1 MAYMFYLK
9 KCLLPVTPEKL
20 TIKINGNNK
29 TVNLIDEGEI
39 NILKKAGLTDI
50 EFTCMIPNVK
60 YPFGVYKVGFVGAS
74 YFLSYF
80 EALKVSKL
88 PFQFIVTRSFPN
100 GKGIFNTNMKMSLE
114 SYTIEE
120 SADEGF
126 DCMVKIKLKQW
137 RNYGTKTV
145 KVSIQQEKATAAPE
159 APRAAESAPAP
170 ASNQTYTVK
179 KGDCLWAIARKFY
192 GSGAKY
198 TTIYNANK
206 GVIGG
211 NPNLIYPGQVLTIP
225 AG

>member
-9 KCLLPVTPEKL
+9 KCLLPVTPDKL

-29 TVNLIDEGEI
+29 TINLIDEGEI
-39 NILKKAGLTDI
+39 NILKKAGLAEV
-50 EFTCMIPNVK
+50 EFTCMLPNVK
-60 YPFGVYKVGFVGAS
+60 YPFGVYKAGFVGAS

-80 EALKVSKL
+80 KALKDSKL

-100 GKGIFNTNMKMSLE
+100 GRDIFNTNMKVSLE

-126 DCMVKIKLKQW
+126 DCMVKIKLKRW

-145 KVSIQQEKATAAPE
+145 KVSIQQEKTTAALE
-159 APRAAESAPAP
+159 TSREAESAPTP
-170 ASNQTYTVK
+170 ETNQTYTVK
-179 KGDCLWAIARKFY
+179 KGDCLWTIARKFY

>member
-9 KCLLPVTPEKL
+9 KCLLPVTPDKL

-60 YPFGVYKVGFVGAS
+60 YPFGVYKFGFVGAS

-80 EALKVSKL
+80 KILKVSKL

-100 GKGIFNTNMKMSLE
+100 GKGIFNTNMKVSLE

-145 KVSIQQEKATAAPE
+145 KVSVQQEKTTAAPE
-159 APRAAESAPAP
+159 APRAAESAPVP

-225 AG
+225 TG